1 MAIVNT
7 EIQYFPQADGSYHVL
22 EGHTL
27 DNGTVF
33 YVGPWVSQTNAVTDK
48 VNEHKAYLEA
58 SLAEA
63 EFEQILGE

>member
-22 EGHTL
+22 EAHTL
-27 DNGTVF
+27 DNGAVF
-33 YVGPWVSQTNAVTDK
+33 FIGPWGSPTNAVTDK
-48 VNEHKAYLEA
+48 VNEHKAQLEA

-63 EFEQILGE
+63 EFNQILGE